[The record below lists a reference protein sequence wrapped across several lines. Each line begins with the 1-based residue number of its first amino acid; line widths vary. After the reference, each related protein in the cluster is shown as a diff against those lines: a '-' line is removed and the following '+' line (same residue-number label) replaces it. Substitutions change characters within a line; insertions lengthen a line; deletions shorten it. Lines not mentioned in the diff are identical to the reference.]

1 MYFDN
6 SSTTHIDSVAISII
20 NDSLIQDYH
29 NPSALYYE
37 GRKHFEE
44 IQKTKEDICQ
54 AINANNVKQIYFTS
68 GGTEGNNWIIR
79 GFIDHLLYI
88 SKINFKPHI
97 ITSAIEHHS
106 VLNVCK
112 FLEDSNLIEV
122 TYLTPNAQGEIC
134 VDNVED
140 NIQDNTVLVSI
151 MTVNNVLGITNDIH
165 NIGELCKKKN
175 ILFHTDAVQG
185 LGKIDIDVNRDNIDF
200 LTCSG
205 HKIHSPKGIGFIY
218 VKNPILLQP
227 LLYGGLQEFGMR
239 AGTENIPYIKALDF
253 CINKYLN
260 KKTILKNQ
268 LETECIKVY
277 LMRQLH
283 KGFTNRNIIVGDI
296 GTINIAF
303 KDIDSDLLVWE
314 LGQQN
319 VYVSVGSACDN
330 GLFEENYVLKAI
342 NISSDYIK
350 GNIRITFDNN
360 NTLQECEKM
369 IDILQ
374 ATILKLRGYL

>member
-6 SSTTHIDSVAISII
+6 ASTTKIDDKVISII
-20 NDSLIQDYH
+20 NTSLKNDYH
-29 NPSALYYE
+29 NPSSIYYD
-37 GRKHFEE
+37 GRIHNEY
-44 IQKTKEDICQ
+44 IKEVKRDICQ
-54 AINANNVKQIYFTS
+54 IINADDIKNIYFTS

-79 GFIDHLLYI
+79 GWIDHLLYV
-88 SKINFKPHI
+88 SKIKFKPHI

-122 TYLTPNAQGEIC
+122 TYLTPNVQGAIC
-134 VDNVED
+134 ADNVED

-218 VKNPILLQP
+218 AKHSVLLQP

-239 AGTENIPYIKALDF
+239 AGTENIPYIKALHF

-260 KKTILKNQ
+260 KKTILKNR

-277 LMRQLH
+277 LMKQLH
-283 KGFTNRNIIVGDI
+283 KGFTDKEIIVGDI

-303 KDIDSDLLVWE
+303 KNITADSLVWE

-319 VYVSVGSACDN
+319 VYVSIGSACDN
-330 GLFEENYVLKAI
+330 GSLEPNYVLQSIYMSPEYI
-342 NISSDYIK
+342 N

-374 ATILKLRGYL
+374 ATIFKLRGYL